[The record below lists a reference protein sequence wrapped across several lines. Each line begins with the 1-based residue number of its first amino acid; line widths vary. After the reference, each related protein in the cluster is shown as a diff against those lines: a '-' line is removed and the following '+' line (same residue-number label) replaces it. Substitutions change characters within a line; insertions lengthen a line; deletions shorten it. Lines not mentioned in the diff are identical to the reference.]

1 MSSKPCPFCE
11 PRDTGQ
17 LIGQSATAFAIPDGY
32 PVSPGHTLVIPRRHV
47 ANILE
52 LSSNETADVLRLV
65 GEVIARL
72 KPERQPDGFNVGVN
86 IGHAAG
92 QTVMHAHVHV
102 IPRFAGDH
110 PKPEGGVRHAIPGK
124 GYY

>member
-11 PRDTGQ
+11 PRAADQ
-17 LIGQSATAFAIPDGY
+17 LIGQNASAFAIPDGY

-47 ANILE
+47 ADILE
-52 LSSNETADVLRLV
+52 LSADETADVLRLV

-72 KPERQPDGFNVGVN
+72 KTERQPDGFNVGLN
-86 IGHAAG
+86 IGRAAG
-92 QTVMHAHVHV
+92 QTVMHAYVHV

-110 PKPEGGVRHAIPGK
+110 PKPEGGIRHTIPG
-124 GYY
+124 